1 MGPLISAE
9 KRSCG
14 ERQEVRHWETLSY
27 PGRAVFTQRD
37 SGDVIDL
44 ALSSVSSS
52 NTSQDTFPCQK
63 LHPESKVNIY
73 K

>member
-14 ERQEVRHWETLSY
+14 ERHEVRHWEMPSY
-27 PGRAVFTQRD
+27 PGRAVFTWRE

-44 ALSSVSSS
+44 VLTSVSSS
-52 NTSQDTFPCQK
+52 NTSQGIFPP
-63 LHPESKVNIY
+63 PEAAP
-73 K
+73 